1 MIDIGFVIPKTG
13 QYIMIIIGVL
23 LILAGVI
30 LALVSILRNR
40 KTNKLQEA
48 NDEIFNEPKEKQQ
61 DMAQST
67 IENTPRKRRSSK
79 Y

>member
-1 MIDIGFVIPKTG
+1 MIDIGLVIPKTG
-13 QYIMIIIGVL
+13 QYIMIAIGVL

-30 LALVSILRNR
+30 LALVNILRNR
-40 KTNKLQEA
+40 KANKLQEA
-48 NDEIFNEPKEKQQ
+48 NDEIFNEPIEEQQ
-61 DMAQST
+61 DITQST

>member
-1 MIDIGFVIPKTG
+1 MIDIGLVIPKTG
-13 QYIMIIIGVL
+13 QYIMIVIGVL

-30 LALVSILRNR
+30 LALVNILRNR
-40 KTNKLQEA
+40 KAIKLQEA
-48 NDEIFNEPKEKQQ
+48 NDEIFNEPIEEQQ
-61 DMAQST
+61 DITQST